1 MDNITLN
8 FQDKALEMI
17 ADLAIKRETGAR
29 GLRSIIERI
38 MIDVMFD
45 ASNELKSIEIDESY
59 VNNKFKA

>member
-17 ADLAIKRETGAR
+17 ADLAIKRKTGAR

-38 MIDVMFD
+38 MIDVMVD

>member
-17 ADLAIKRETGAR
+17 ADLAIKRKTGAR